1 MFIGPKTLAYINLC
15 KWSLLFI
22 RGRFADNCVV
32 FLRDFVRS
40 HWLAYSAIRTIVPV
54 VYVQALAWPG
64 IVEPSRV
71 AGRRGL
77 SGFREGM
84 WLDNIS
90 FILEARNQSQSRH
103 SAPQFF
109 ICVLHLSFGAIVG
122 RSPLASTRPPTLVEC
137 DEPRGQA
144 AATCRHCC
152 GTEST
157 RNIQPFYLPHNMLH
171 FACNKYE
178 SIDFSLCKHGFHT
191 FFLRL

>member
-1 MFIGPKTLAYINLC
+1 MNSL
-15 KWSLLFI
+15 WS
-22 RGRFADNCVV
+22 
-32 FLRDFVRS
+32 
-40 HWLAYSAIRTIVPV
+40 SAIRGTVR
-54 VYVQALAWPG
+54 LRWPG

-122 RSPLASTRPPTLVEC
+122 RSPLASTRPPTLAEC
-137 DEPRGQA
+137 DEPRGSDMPAVLRTQ
-144 AATCRHCC
+144 
-152 GTEST
+152 ST
-157 RNIQPFYLPHNMLH
+157 WYNLPYTTHHMLH
-171 FACNKYE
+171 FGYNKYE
-178 SIDFSLCKHGFHT
+178 S
-191 FFLRL
+191 RL

>member
-1 MFIGPKTLAYINLC
+1 MNSL
-15 KWSLLFI
+15 WS
-22 RGRFADNCVV
+22 
-32 FLRDFVRS
+32 
-40 HWLAYSAIRTIVPV
+40 SAILRTVR
-54 VYVQALAWPG
+54 LCWPG

-122 RSPLASTRPPTLVEC
+122 RSPLASTRPPTLAEC
-137 DEPRGQA
+137 DEPRGQRHA
-144 AATCRHCC
+144 GSACGLSRGDTTYLTLPTTC
-152 GTEST
+152 ST
-157 RNIQPFYLPHNMLH
+157 SVIISMNLDYSVYVNIVFSVTQNVSQSWMSNNQWQRDRFYNQ
-171 FACNKYE
+171 
-178 SIDFSLCKHGFHT
+178 
-191 FFLRL
+191 RL

>member
-1 MFIGPKTLAYINLC
+1 MDSVWSSTIRRTVRLC
-15 KWSLLFI
+15 
-22 RGRFADNCVV
+22 
-32 FLRDFVRS
+32 
-40 HWLAYSAIRTIVPV
+40 
-54 VYVQALAWPG
+54 WPG

-122 RSPLASTRPPTLVEC
+122 RSPLASTRPPTLAEC
-137 DEPRGQA
+137 DEPRGQRHAGSA
-144 AATCRHCC
+144 AD
-152 GTEST
+152 SVDV
-157 RNIQPFYLPHNMLH
+157 IQPTLH
-171 FACNKYE
+171 VNTVPTTCCTSVVISMNLDYSVYVNIVFSFTQNVSQSWMYE
-178 SIDFSLCKHGFHT
+178 
-191 FFLRL
+191 